1 MILAAPAASWTWPA
15 DGQVIRAFSLG
26 DDPYAAGQH
35 RGVDIAGDTGSSAR
49 APAAGTVSFA
59 GTVPGNGRTVT
70 IKSAD
75 GYAVTLV
82 GLGSIGVAK
91 NALVNEGDTVGTIAP
106 APGDGTPANVH
117 LGIRVASD
125 PDGYVDP
132 LGLLPARTEQP
143 AATDTASDET
153 APAATDESTPATSD
167 GAAGSG
173 DGAVSTAPEEGTPAA
188 GDEASG
194 SDDPAAEIDDAE
206 PGSELEVGT
215 AIGAVAEAAPSAAD
229 PSTGTGD
236 AQTPTSAAAPE
247 GASDQAGAATTA
259 EQVPVSESATPA
271 EPQAATGADAGVE
284 VSSQADQP
292 SPAPAGKS
300 SSGARAAAANEA
312 RTVQGGSGEPGTAAA
327 AHTSRPQ
334 HRVVVAPG
342 GSKAAS
348 SGARAKLAT
357 HSRWFDSRW
366 ILLPALLALLLAA
379 TGGSVLV
386 AGRIRGS
393 RRPPRMMLSPDGD
406 AADDERERESEE
418 DPGRGGLAV
427 CQWPAPHWARR
438 RVRRPVRHLRPLSPT
453 QRQRRVDGEWHRRTR
468 DARHGRGRA
477 RRALVS

>member
-1 MILAAPAASWTWPA
+1 MILAAPAASWAWPT
-15 DGQVIRAFSLG
+15 DGQVIRAFFLG
-26 DDPYAAGQH
+26 DDPYAGGQH
-35 RGVDIAGDTGSSAR
+35 RGVDIAGDSGSSAR
-49 APAAGTVSFA
+49 APAAGTISFA

-82 GLGSIGVAK
+82 GLGSIAVAR

-132 LGLLPARTEQP
+132 LGLLPTRTEQP

-153 APAATDESTPATSD
+153 ATAAADESTPATSD
-167 GAAGSG
+167 GTAG
-173 DGAVSTAPEEGTPAA
+173 P

-194 SDDPAAEIDDAE
+194 SDDPAAEIDDSE

-229 PSTGTGD
+229 ASTGTGD

-247 GASDQAGAATTA
+247 GANDQAGAATTA
-259 EQVPVSESATPA
+259 EQVPVSESATLA
-271 EPQAATGADAGVE
+271 ESQAAAGSGSGVE

-292 SPAPAGKS
+292 SPAPAGES
-300 SSGARAAAANEA
+300 SPGARAAAGNEA
-312 RTVQGGSGEPGTAAA
+312 RTVQGGSDEPSTAAA

-334 HRVVVAPG
+334 HRVVVATG
-342 GSKAAS
+342 SSKAAS

-357 HSRWFDSRW
+357 HSRSFDSRW
-366 ILLPALLALLLAA
+366 ILLPALLALLLGA

-386 AGRIRGS
+386 AGRIHGS
-393 RRPPRMMLSPDGD
+393 RRPPRMMLSPEGD

-418 DPGRGGLAV
+418 DPGRRGLAV
-427 CQWPAPHWARR
+427 CQRPAPYWARR
-438 RVRRPVRHLRPLSPT
+438 RVRRPVRHLRPLSPA
-453 QRQRRVDGEWHRRTR
+453 QGQRRADGEWHRRAR